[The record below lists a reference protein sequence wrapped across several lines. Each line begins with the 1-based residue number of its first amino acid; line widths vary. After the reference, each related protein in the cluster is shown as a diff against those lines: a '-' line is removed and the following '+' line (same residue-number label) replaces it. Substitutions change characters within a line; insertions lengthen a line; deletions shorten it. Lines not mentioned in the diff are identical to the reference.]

1 MKKPSHI
8 LVTRFS
14 ALGDVAMTVPVLRVL
29 VATYPNIKVTVCS
42 KPFFK
47 PLFEDIPNCDFLEA
61 HLYAAHKNFGI
72 ISLGDAALQLGIDG
86 VADLHNVLRTK
97 ALNSYFWLKGIPV
110 ARIDKGRSDKR
121 ALVNAKGKKIVQ
133 LKTTHQRY
141 ADVFEKLGLPINLT
155 AHSFPKKKELLPL
168 HYEFIDK
175 QPKKII
181 GIAPFAAFKS
191 KMYPLQ
197 QMKEV
202 IAHLD
207 GLQKFQLFLF
217 GAGEEEIKVFKQWET
232 EFQCVT
238 NIAGKLTFEQ
248 ELTLISNIDVM
259 VAMDSGNGHLAA
271 AYGIPVITLWGV
283 THPYAGFTPF
293 NQPNSNQLIANRDK
307 YPLIPTSVYGKDF
320 PADYEDAMKS
330 IPVDLV
336 VEKIRGVIGS

>member
-1 MKKPSHI
+1 MNKPQHI

-29 VATYPNIKVTVCS
+29 AQTYPEIHFTICS
-42 KPFFK
+42 KSFFK

-61 HLYAAHKNFGI
+61 DLYGEHKDFGI
-72 ISLGDAALQLGIDG
+72 IKLGDAALSKGIDG
-86 VADLHNVLRTK
+86 VADLHNVIRTK
-97 ALNSYFWLKGIPV
+97 ALTSYLWLKGIPI
-110 ARIDKGRSDKR
+110 ARIDKGRAEKK
-121 ALVNAKGKKIVQ
+121 ALVNAEGKKITQ
-133 LKTTHQRY
+133 LKTSHQRY
-141 ADVFEKLGLPINLT
+141 ADVFEKLGFPINLST
-155 AHSFPKKKELLPL
+155 HTFPKPKELTSV
-168 HYEFIDK
+168 HQAFIYK

-191 KMYPLQ
+191 KMYSLE
-197 QMKEV
+197 QMKQV
-202 IAHLD
+202 IAILD
-207 GLQKFQLFLF
+207 ELQKYQLFLF
-217 GAGEEEIKVFKQWET
+217 GAGKEEIDVFNIWEA
-232 EFQCVT
+232 EFESVT

-248 ELTLISNIDVM
+248 ELALISNLDGM

-293 NQPNSNQLIANRDK
+293 NQPNAHQLVANREE

-320 PADYEDAMKS
+320 PPQYGEAMKS

-336 VEKIRGVIGS
+336 VEKITTLLG